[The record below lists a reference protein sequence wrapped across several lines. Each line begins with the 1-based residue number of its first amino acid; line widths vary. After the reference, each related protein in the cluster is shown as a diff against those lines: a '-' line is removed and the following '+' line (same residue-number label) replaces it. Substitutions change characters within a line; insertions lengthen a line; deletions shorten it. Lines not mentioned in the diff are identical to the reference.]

1 MCLLYFLSANLIR
14 DRRQL
19 TILMWGFLIV
29 VGVKAFQGLLNNQD
43 ASEAIYDVYSV
54 TAHEDVVFFG
64 LAMAL
69 VAAMA
74 VLRVRTKFFY
84 ALVAIQPLILGAE
97 FIAARR
103 AGFVALG
110 AVFIALVLLSI
121 AGDGRR
127 GVALAALSGIAAVVY
142 AALFWDADGT
152 LGGPLRA
159 LRSVL
164 DPATVPFRDQAS
176 NVWRDIENSNI
187 AYTMRQLPITGV
199 GLGQQYLF
207 QREPTPLGFPY
218 WRYETHNAVLW
229 LWLKAGPLGG
239 FVLWYLVGRVL
250 LLGSSLYVRLRD
262 PSLRWVAVLPVAL
275 IILQIIFSSVELGL
289 TYSRTMIVLGTV
301 LGLTAFVVAEEAR
314 QRAPDREKEGSL

>member
-1 MCLLYFLSANLIR
+1 M
-14 DRRQL
+14 
-19 TILMWGFLIV
+19 T
-29 VGVKAFQGLLNNQD
+29 
-43 ASEAIYDVYSV
+43 
-54 TAHEDVVFFG
+54 
-64 LAMAL
+64 L

-74 VLRVRTKFFY
+74 VMRVRTRLFY
-84 ALVAIQPLILGAE
+84 ALLAIQPLILGAE
-97 FIAARR
+97 FVAARR

-110 AVFIALVLLSI
+110 AVLIALVLLSI

-127 GVALAALSGIAAVVY
+127 GLALAAVSGLAAVVY
-142 AALFWDADGT
+142 AAVFWDAEGI

-164 DPATVPFRDQAS
+164 DPVSMPFRDQAS
-176 NVWRDIENSNI
+176 NVWRDIENGNI
-187 AYTMRQLPITGV
+187 AYTMRQLPLTGV

-207 QREPTPLGFPY
+207 QREPTPLAFPY

-239 FVLWYLVGRVL
+239 FALWYMVARVL
-250 LLGSSLYVRLRD
+250 LLGSSLYARLRD
-262 PSLRWVAVLPVAL
+262 PALRWVALLPVAL

-301 LGLTAFVVAEEAR
+301 LGLTAFVVAEAAR
-314 QRAPDREKEGSL
+314 TPAQAPAAQGSL